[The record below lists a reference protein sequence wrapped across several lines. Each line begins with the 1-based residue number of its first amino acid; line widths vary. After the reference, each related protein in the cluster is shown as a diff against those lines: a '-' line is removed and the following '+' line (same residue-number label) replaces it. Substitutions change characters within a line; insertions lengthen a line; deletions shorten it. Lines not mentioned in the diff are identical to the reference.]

1 MIIGFPLTIDSRSY
15 QSKIGN
21 HFTLDYY
28 GKPFLYNHIYSILKV
43 RNSMLLYP
51 NRKFCQLTGDI
62 NFV

>member
-1 MIIGFPLTIDSRSY
+1 MIIEFPLTIDSRPY
-15 QSKIGN
+15 LSKIGN

-28 GKPFLYNHIYSILKV
+28 EKPFLYNHIYFILKV

-51 NRKFCQLTGDI
+51 NSKFCQLIGYI

>member
-21 HFTLDYY
+21 RFTLDYY
-28 GKPFLYNHIYSILKV
+28 GKPFLYNLICFILKV
-43 RNSMLLYP
+43 RNSMLLCP
-51 NRKFCQLTGDI
+51 SSKFCHLTDDI